1 MSSLSNRLTNC
12 RAPLLALVVLLSCG
26 AFHQITAQQSQTL
39 SQGVY
44 TDEQATRG
52 AALYKAQCASCHGD
66 SLGGRVGPPLSGND
80 FAANWQTQPL
90 SELAGKIRNTM
101 PQGNPG
107 KLDPQQTAD
116 IVSYIL
122 QVGKFPAG
130 RVPLSADAAAQKQ
143 IVWPAASV
151 AGNATPGQS
160 AITFPPAGNMA
171 QLMRGILFP
180 SSNIIFTAQ
189 TVDPGAPKKA
199 SADAAADGGFNF
211 AIWGGGIYSGWE
223 MVDYAALAL
232 AESAPLMLTPGRRCE
247 NGKPVPIND
256 PDWIKFTQELYDAG
270 KAAYKASQTRNQE
283 AVSDS
288 TNQLNDA
295 CLHCHQVYRDK
306 RLAGTNALDPSNKSE
321 RCFK

>member
-1 MSSLSNRLTNC
+1 MSSFSRRLENS
-12 RAPLLALVVLLSCG
+12 RAPVLALLVLITCG
-26 AFHQITAQQSQTL
+26 SFHRTTAQQSQTL

-52 AALYKAQCASCHGD
+52 ATLYKAQCSSCHGD
-66 SLGGRVGPPLSGND
+66 TLGGRAGPALTGND
-80 FAANWQTQPL
+80 FVANWQAQPL

-130 RVPLSADAAAQKQ
+130 RMPLSADAAVQKQ
-143 IVWPAASV
+143 IVWPPGSV
-151 AGNATPGQS
+151 VRAATPGPS
-160 AITFPPAGNMA
+160 AVSFPPAGNMA
-171 QLMRGILFP
+171 QVMRGILFP

-189 TVDPGAPKKA
+189 SVDPGAPKKA
-199 SADAAADGGFNF
+199 SDATADGGFNF
-211 AIWGGGIYSGWE
+211 AIWGGGIYTGWE
-223 MVDYAALAL
+223 MVDYAAIAL

-247 NGKPVPIND
+247 NGRPVPIND
-256 PDWIKFTQELYDAG
+256 PEWIKFTQELADAG

-283 AVSDS
+283 AVSES
-288 TNQLNDA
+288 TNQLNDSCA
-295 CLHCHQVYRDK
+295 NCHQVYRDK
-306 RLAGTNALDPSNKSE
+306 RRGAANPLDPANKAE
-321 RCFK
+321 RCVK